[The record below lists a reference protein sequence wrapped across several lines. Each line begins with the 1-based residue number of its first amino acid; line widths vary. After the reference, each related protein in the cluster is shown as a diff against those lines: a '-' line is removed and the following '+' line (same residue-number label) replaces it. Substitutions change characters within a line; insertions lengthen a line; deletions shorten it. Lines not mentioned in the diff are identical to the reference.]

1 MECLHI
7 GKGDIVRTSS
17 GVIGEVIDLWGIARS
32 FVRIKPEDGKSIPM
46 FERDVVEVIKRA
58 KPEKGGKK
66 RR

>member
-1 MECLHI
+1 MRLHL

-32 FVRIKPEDGKSIPM
+32 FIRVKPENGKSIPM

-58 KPEKGGKK
+58 KPEKRGKK